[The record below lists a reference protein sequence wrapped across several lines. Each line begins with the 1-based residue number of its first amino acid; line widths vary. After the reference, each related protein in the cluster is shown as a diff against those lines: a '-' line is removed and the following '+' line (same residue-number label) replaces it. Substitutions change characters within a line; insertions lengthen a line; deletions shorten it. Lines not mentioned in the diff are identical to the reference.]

1 MAETRSFSIRS
12 FIPEKI
18 SANQAKDT
26 GMAMVLIC
34 LLIAFFAKVDLMLG
48 ISIILLI
55 INMTWSSAF
64 KPVAKVWLTFSHLL
78 GSVMSKVI
86 LSVIFFILVLPIGLM
101 RRLLGKDPM
110 QLQKWKKDQSSVFK
124 IREHVFTAKDIEHR
138 Y

>member
-1 MAETRSFSIRS
+1 MAENTSFSIRS
-12 FIPEKI
+12 FIPETI
-18 SANQAKDT
+18 SENQAKDT

-34 LLIAFFAKVDLMLG
+34 LLVAFFVKIQLMLG

-55 INMTWSSAF
+55 INMTWPTAF
-64 KPVAKVWLTFSHLL
+64 KPVAKIWLTLSHLL

-86 LSVIFFILVLPIGLM
+86 LTIIFFILVLPIGFM

-110 QLQKWKKDQSSVFK
+110 QLQKWKKDQTSAFK
-124 IREHVFTAKDIEHR
+124 TREHVYTAKDIEHP